1 MQKLKNFF
9 KKIGE
14 WFKWLK
20 ISSVEATISLLDNV
34 TLEPEQIQQI
44 QKILDKYKQ

>member
-9 KKIGE
+9 NKIGE

-20 ISSVEATISLLDNV
+20 VNSVDATLSLLDNV
-34 TLEPEQIQQI
+34 TLEPEQIEKLQSI
-44 QKILDKYKQ
+44 INKYK

>member
-20 ISSVEATISLLDNV
+20 VNSVEATILLLDNV

>member
-1 MQKLKNFF
+1 MQKLKTFF

-20 ISSVEATISLLDNV
+20 INSVAAAITLLDNIP
-34 TLEPEQIQQI
+34 LEPEQIQQI